1 MFFRRKP
8 ADTGPQYVKPD
19 GQNAFRVRVKTA
31 KRGEIVELRLTKSGD
46 ISGAEGGGYYVR
58 KHVVGPQ
65 TFDRA
70 VLEVSFGA
78 NYSRPNV
85 NVEGGEPV
93 PLSEW
98 QD

>member
-8 ADTGPQYVKPD
+8 VDTGPQFIKPD

-46 ISGAEGGGYYVR
+46 ISNADGGFYVR

-70 VLEVSFGA
+70 VLEVTFGP

-93 PLSEW
+93 PVSEW
-98 QD
+98 E